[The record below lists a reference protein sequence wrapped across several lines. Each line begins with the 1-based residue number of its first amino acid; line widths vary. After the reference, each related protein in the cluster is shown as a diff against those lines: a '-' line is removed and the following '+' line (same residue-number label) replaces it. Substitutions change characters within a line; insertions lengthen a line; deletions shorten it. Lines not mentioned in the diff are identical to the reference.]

1 MLQDWRKTVK
11 TLGNLLLIFFVILG
25 VLCLLPLI
33 TVGFGLALAVG
44 VFALWLLPFVI
55 IACSDQTTGFEK
67 IAWLLAMICLSWF
80 AWVFYFFLAP
90 LKPRRRFSHY
100 DYRY

>member
-1 MLQDWRKTVK
+1 MR
-11 TLGNLLLIFFVILG
+11 TLGNLLVIFFVILG

-33 TVGFGLALAVG
+33 TVGFGLAMAVAI
-44 VFALWLLPFVI
+44 FAVWLLPFLI
-55 IACSDQTTGFEK
+55 IATSDKTTGFEK

-90 LKPRRRFSHY
+90 LKPRHRY